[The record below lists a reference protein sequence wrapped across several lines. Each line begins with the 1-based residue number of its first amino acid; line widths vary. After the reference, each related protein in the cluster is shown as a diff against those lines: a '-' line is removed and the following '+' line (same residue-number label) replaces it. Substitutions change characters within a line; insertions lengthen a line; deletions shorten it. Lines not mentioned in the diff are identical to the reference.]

1 MPRMADGDI
10 LLHCTA
16 EQESDG
22 SRISTVL
29 HTYHWIGLDWIG
41 LDWILLLCRFS
52 LVRVSIYRV
61 VRLFGTD
68 QILLDIQYVYV

>member
-16 EQESDG
+16 LQNKNRMEAVSVLYYT
-22 SRISTVL
+22 RI
-29 HTYHWIGLDWIG
+29 IG

-52 LVRVSIYRV
+52 LVLVSIYRV

-68 QILLDIQYVYV
+68 QILLDIQYVYVYV

>member
-29 HTYHWIGLDWIG
+29 HTYHWIGLDWI
-41 LDWILLLCRFS
+41 LLLCRFS
-52 LVRVSIYRV
+52 LVRVLVSIYRV

>member
-1 MPRMADGDI
+1 MVTYY
-10 LLHCTA
+10 CTA
-16 EQESDG
+16 LQNKNRMEAVSVLYYT
-22 SRISTVL
+22 RI
-29 HTYHWIGLDWIG
+29 IGLDWIG

-52 LVRVSIYRV
+52 LVLVSIYRV